1 MKKLFVSAIVFSAA
15 MLMTS
20 CYNTRLYYGDV
31 TKTEPLVKVNS
42 EWNHHLIG
50 GLVPLK
56 NAKIDVQE
64 YTGGAKDYVIKTNMN
79 FLNYLVGG
87 VTMGIYTPTQTSVYV
102 PLRSVQAEK

>member
-1 MKKLFVSAIVFSAA
+1 MKKLFISAIVFSAA

-56 NAKIDVQE
+56 SAEVNVQE
-64 YTGGAKDYVIKTNMN
+64 YAGDAKDYVIKTNMS
-79 FLNYLVGG
+79 FWNYLVGG
-87 VTMGIYTPTQTSVYV
+87 ITMGIYTPTQTSLYV
-102 PLRSVQAEK
+102 PQQSVEAEK